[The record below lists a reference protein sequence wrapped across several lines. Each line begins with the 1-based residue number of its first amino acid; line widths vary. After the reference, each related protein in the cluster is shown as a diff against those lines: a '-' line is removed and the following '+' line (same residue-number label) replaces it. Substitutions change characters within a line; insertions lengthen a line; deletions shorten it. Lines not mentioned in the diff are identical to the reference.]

1 MLNWFG
7 KHVYPI
13 GVDLGNGFLR
23 MAQIGFNGNGLY
35 LHAAGIVARPQDI
48 EPQSPAWQRWAI
60 DAIKNL
66 LRTSDF
72 KGKSVIT
79 ALASEDLFIEQ
90 MKVPRNAAAKLDEA
104 VLPRIQKK
112 LPFALEEG
120 MIHCIPVEFGANK
133 TAETDVIVIA
143 AERRKID
150 RHLAIYENAGL
161 DVVEMSIWPT
171 ALINSYH
178 RFFCR
183 RKTDQSRVVI
193 LLDVGSH
200 SCNVVIG
207 CGGELLFAR
216 LIPTGYVHLSQDQ
229 TIQRLVAEIDS
240 CCRYFESVAG
250 KFPIEQILLL
260 VGKNINKDLCD
271 KIVELAQKM
280 QIPAQIGDVLSAIQT
295 RREVAEMVD
304 RRNSNVDW
312 AVAFGLSLEGGGKK
326 MKINNAKKGGVY
338 DND

>member
-1 MLNWFG
+1 MPPAGAKTKRIFMLNWFG
-7 KHVYPI
+7 KYVCPI

-23 MAQIGFNGNGLY
+23 MAQIGFNGSGPY
-35 LHAAGIVARPQDI
+35 LHAAGIVARPQGV

-60 DAIKNL
+60 DAIKDL
-66 LRTSDF
+66 LRKGDF

-90 MKVPRNAAAKLDEA
+90 MKVPYHAAAKLDE
-104 VLPRIQKK
+104 VILPRIQKK
-112 LPFALEEG
+112 LPFTIEEG
-120 MIHCIPVEFGANK
+120 MIHCIPVEIGSNK
-133 TAETDVIVIA
+133 AAEVDVIVIA

-161 DVVEMSIWPT
+161 DVAEMSIWPT

-178 RFFCR
+178 QFFCR
-183 RKTDQSRVVI
+183 RKTDQNRVVI

-200 SCNVVIG
+200 FCNVVIG

-229 TIQRLVAEIDS
+229 TVQRLMAEVDS
-240 CCRYFESVAG
+240 CCHYFETIAE

-260 VGKNINKDLCD
+260 VGKNTNKDLCD
-271 KIVELAQKM
+271 KVVELAQKM
-280 QIPAQIGDVLSAIQT
+280 QISAQIGDVLLAVQA
-295 RREVAEMVD
+295 RKEVAGMVE

-312 AVAFGLSLEGGGKK
+312 AVAFGLSLEGMKK
-326 MKINNAKKGGVY
+326 K
-338 DND
+338 